1 VLRLTQSHS
10 AVLKALVWK
19 SDAPPAAS
27 AAHVRGTWRM
37 QNGEC
42 RMENEDRK
50 PSDNSQ
56 VSILN
61 FPCALAR
68 VTAVSTFLW
77 TPDDWTE
84 IEEALR

>member
-1 VLRLTQSHS
+1 
-10 AVLKALVWK
+10 
-19 SDAPPAAS
+19 
-27 AAHVRGTWRM
+27 
-37 QNGEC
+37 
-42 RMENEDRK
+42 MENEDRK

-77 TPDDWTE
+77 TPDDWHT
-84 IEEALR
+84 IEEVLR